1 MKKQQLSY
9 ALLFFDRAP
18 KKSASKT
25 HNRVSSPKISAS
37 EKLKQD
43 VISIMKKKEKRESSD
58 SETEVKEV
66 KPSTAVMNEL
76 NSDAFKQRQFK
87 STANRNANTKKQ
99 NAKNSTQELSAL
111 NPTLAAMS
119 SNRYRQKKD
128 MPELSIFNDKF
139 FIDEDEKFSNW
150 LKRLAVYRKQFF
162 ALRKPVLDED
172 KIN

>member
-1 MKKQQLSY
+1 
-9 ALLFFDRAP
+9 
-18 KKSASKT
+18 
-25 HNRVSSPKISAS
+25 
-37 EKLKQD
+37 
-43 VISIMKKKEKRESSD
+43 MKKKEKRESSN

-87 STANRNANTKKQ
+87 STANRKKQ
-99 NAKNSTQELSAL
+99 NAKNSTKELSEL

-128 MPELSIFNDKF
+128 MPELSIFNEKF
-139 FIDEDEKFSNW
+139 FIDKDEKLSNW
-150 LKRLAVYRKQFF
+150 LRRLAVYRKQFF